1 MDNTV
6 TVQHIALNIKVL
18 HLIIF
23 IDFTIFKLL
32 TASTFNHNYITI
44 SYSNTKEKQM
54 KKIEIDLEDIDFEKL
69 EHRANDEDLS
79 MNEYIMKR
87 VYMNYNSDEAVS
99 KIDALIDTALAD
111 SDDSIATMTKIKLL
125 VEAAADLLEE
135 DDYGDGEDYDD
146 D

>member
-1 MDNTV
+1 M
-6 TVQHIALNIKVL
+6 TVQHIPPNIKVL

-23 IDFTIFKLL
+23 IDFTIFQLL

-69 EHRANDEDLS
+69 EHRANDEELS

-111 SDDSIATMTKIKLL
+111 SDDSIATITKIKLL

-146 D
+146 DE

>member
-1 MDNTV
+1 M
-6 TVQHIALNIKVL
+6 TVQHILPNIKVL

-23 IDFTIFKLL
+23 IDFTIFQLL

-69 EHRANDEDLS
+69 EHRANDEELS

-111 SDDSIATMTKIKLL
+111 SDDSIATITKIKLL

-146 D
+146 DE

>member
-1 MDNTV
+1 
-6 TVQHIALNIKVL
+6 
-18 HLIIF
+18 
-23 IDFTIFKLL
+23 
-32 TASTFNHNYITI
+32 
-44 SYSNTKEKQM
+44 M

-111 SDDSIATMTKIKLL
+111 SDDSIATITKIKLL

>member
-1 MDNTV
+1 
-6 TVQHIALNIKVL
+6 
-18 HLIIF
+18 
-23 IDFTIFKLL
+23 
-32 TASTFNHNYITI
+32 
-44 SYSNTKEKQM
+44 M

-69 EHRANDEDLS
+69 EHRASDEDLS